1 MLFFITIPKGQGSLL
16 HPHFAA
22 GLPVD
27 RRGKLDA
34 ELYLLP
40 LHTDAIHTQ
49 FTHQFVDSGAVGSC
63 REFDREFS
71 GVVFKQA

>member
-40 LHTDAIHTQ
+40 LHRTRYTHNSHT
-49 FTHQFVDSGAVGSC
+49 SL
-63 REFDREFS
+63 
-71 GVVFKQA
+71 